1 MTTPTIKILVTQ
13 KNPTQ
18 PHHSPQSRWVLLAP
32 GAKAPPSTPS
42 DEAICLCPLL
52 APQAVSGFSMSFT
65 ALLAKNKAQT
75 DAALSSSTRGFLLK
89 GENRHI
95 GREEAGKWRRWR
107 PEEGAKGGWRTKWKL
122 LDVEKVE
129 QGCVEDRQET
139 PGLCKRVPGIC
150 TSSTRLLAYCL
161 VHVLGDW
168 F

>member
-42 DEAICLCPLL
+42 DEAICPCPLL
-52 APQAVSGFSMSFT
+52 APQALSWFSMSFI

-89 GENRHI
+89 GENRHMG
-95 GREEAGKWRRWR
+95 GRRQGN
-107 PEEGAKGGWRTKWKL
+107 GGDRDQKKEPREVGGQSGRFWMWK
-122 LDVEKVE
+122 K
-129 QGCVEDRQET
+129 
-139 PGLCKRVPGIC
+139 
-150 TSSTRLLAYCL
+150 
-161 VHVLGDW
+161 
-168 F
+168 